1 MYCVEY
7 DKVIRAPPSKT
18 YHIIW
23 NVLLA
28 DKQIELT
35 QDLLESENICHI
47 VAILPHKSDFLQLN
61 TSIPD
66 CPYTVLEYG
75 SNHTTEI
82 DKDSF
87 KICGSFIDNE
97 ARKEGRRNI
106 LIFCNNGYQ
115 RSIPF
120 LAYYL
125 TTFHSDEV
133 PNIEKALNIIL
144 SQVDKKNYMDI
155 LVPSILSVTKLLE

>member
-1 MYCVEY
+1 MYCIEY
-7 DKVIRAPPSKT
+7 DKVVRTPPSKT

-47 VAILPHKSDFLQLN
+47 VAILPDKSDFLQLN
-61 TSIPD
+61 TFIPD

-75 SNHTTEI
+75 NNHTTEI
-82 DKDSF
+82 DKDAF

-97 ARKEGRRNI
+97 ARKEGRMNI

-120 LAYYL
+120 LVYYL

-133 PNIEKALNIIL
+133 PNIEKALSIIL

-155 LVPSILSVTKLLE
+155 LVPTILNVTKLLE